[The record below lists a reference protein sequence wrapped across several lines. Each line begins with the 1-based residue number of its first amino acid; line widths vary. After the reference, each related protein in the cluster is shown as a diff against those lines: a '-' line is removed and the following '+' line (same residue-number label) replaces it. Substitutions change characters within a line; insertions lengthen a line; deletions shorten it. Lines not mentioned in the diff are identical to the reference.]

1 MDIKKTIVAAAAAAA
16 VSASAFAETNDD
28 YIKTFGMIMFER
40 NGLAELQLT
49 KAEFET
55 FVSGMRASYEGKKLP
70 DNINEFGQKM
80 MEYLQKRAE
89 ATIAEKAK
97 VAEAEA
103 AKFWTE
109 LEKEEGIQKTPSGLA
124 FKVIEKGSDKVA
136 SENSE
141 VVIKYTGKLVNGNVF
156 DTTEKRGEP
165 AQFNLGG
172 VIPGFKEG
180 LQKVGKG
187 GKITLYIP
195 SKLGYGEQA
204 LPGIPPNSTLVFDVE
219 IIDVDPA
226 KAEAPK
232 AEAAKADKK

>member
-1 MDIKKTIVAAAAAAA
+1 MDIKKTIVATAAAAA

-103 AKFWTE
+103 AKFWAE
-109 LEKEEGIQKTPSGLA
+109 LEKQEGIQKTPSGLA

-232 AEAAKADKK
+232 AEAKADKK

>member
-1 MDIKKTIVAAAAAAA
+1 MDIKKSIAVAAAVAA

-70 DNINEFGQKM
+70 ENINEFGQKM

-109 LEKEEGIQKTPSGLA
+109 LEKQEGIQKTPSGLA
-124 FKVIEKGSDKVA
+124 FKVLEKGSDKVA

-141 VVIKYTGKLVNGNVF
+141 VVINYTGKLVNGDVF
-156 DTTEKRGEP
+156 DTTDKHGKP

-204 LPGIPPNSTLVFDVE
+204 LPGIPPNSTLIFDVE
-219 IIDVDPA
+219 IIDVDPV
-226 KAEAPK
+226 KTDAPK
-232 AEAAKADKK
+232 AEAAKTDKK

>member
-1 MDIKKTIVAAAAAAA
+1 MDIKKTIVATAAAAA

-80 MEYLQKRAE
+80 MEYLQK
-89 ATIAEKAK
+89 
-97 VAEAEA
+97 
-103 AKFWTE
+103 
-109 LEKEEGIQKTPSGLA
+109 
-124 FKVIEKGSDKVA
+124 
-136 SENSE
+136 
-141 VVIKYTGKLVNGNVF
+141 GKLVNGNVF

-219 IIDVDPA
+219 IIDVDPV

-232 AEAAKADKK
+232 AEAKADKK